1 MTEIARTTALIE
13 PVIRT
18 MGYDVVRVT
27 MLGKSRPTLQIMI
40 EPAEGRALTVDDCAS
55 VSRAVSELL
64 DEHDPIGGAYLL
76 EVSSPGIDRPLTR
89 LGDYDRWAGF
99 EARVDLER
107 PLESGRK
114 RLQGRIGG
122 TEGEIVRMAVG
133 AEEVRVPFRDIRRAK
148 LVLTDELLAAAEK
161 GQH

>member
-40 EPAEGRALTVDDCAS
+40 EPTEGRALTVDDCAS

-76 EVSSPGIDRPLTR
+76 EVSS
-89 LGDYDRWAGF
+89 
-99 EARVDLER
+99 
-107 PLESGRK
+107 ESGRK

-133 AEEVRVPFRDIRRAK
+133 AEEVRVPFGDIRRAK

>member
-76 EVSSPGIDRPLTR
+76 EVSSPG
-89 LGDYDRWAGF
+89 DYDRWAGF